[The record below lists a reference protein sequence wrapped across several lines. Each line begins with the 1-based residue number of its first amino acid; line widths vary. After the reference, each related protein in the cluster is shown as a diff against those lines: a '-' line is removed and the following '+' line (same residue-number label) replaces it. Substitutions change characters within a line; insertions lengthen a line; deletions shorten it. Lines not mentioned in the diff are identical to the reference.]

1 MLTLLRAPARR
12 CSSPFSCTC
21 ERPRTHLRY
30 FFISLKETLTQSTW
44 QSFAVSQDPPDGYR
58 IFAVSVDRQQPHNP
72 NRSLTY
78 WHNFKEKKIRGTIIH
93 HTSRPYVEFADEH
106 GLTTNVCFHLAGA
119 MLEHHVRKCSC
130 GARIGSQRTDSG
142 SAYKLAIDIQAYLGS
157 SRR

>member
-1 MLTLLRAPARR
+1 MTDDFPLLSVVVSTQAPRQMLTLLRAPARR

-44 QSFAVSQDPPDGYR
+44 QSFAVSQDPPDGYS

-78 WHNFKEKKIRGTIIH
+78 WHNFKEKKSAAPSYTIH
-93 HTSRPYVEFADEH
+93 QGRMSNLPMSTALPPMFASTSQVPCSSITWGNAAV
-106 GLTTNVCFHLAGA
+106 
-119 MLEHHVRKCSC
+119 VR
-130 GARIGSQRTDSG
+130 A
-142 SAYKLAIDIQAYLGS
+142 
-157 SRR
+157 